1 MAIVTD
7 VKNEIKDGKL
17 VVTTQLTEELTEA
30 QIIERISQYDRQQA
44 TIKSQMQNL
53 KDQYDQ
59 TELQKKSLNS
69 ALDKIKVPIPVIE

>member
-17 VVTTQLTEELTEA
+17 VVTTQLMEELTEA

-59 TELQKKSLNS
+59 TEAQKKSLS
-69 ALDKIKVPIPVIE
+69 DALDKVRTPVPVIE